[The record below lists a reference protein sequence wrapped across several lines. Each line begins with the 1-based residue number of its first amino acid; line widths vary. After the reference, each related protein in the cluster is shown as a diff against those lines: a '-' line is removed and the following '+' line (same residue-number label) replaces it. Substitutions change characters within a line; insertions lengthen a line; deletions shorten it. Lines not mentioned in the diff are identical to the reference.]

1 MLVSK
6 KETSTYSKY
15 VFFKNGQF
23 EKRYKFLSKYPH
35 LFEYNIEK
43 MPFVQKYYKQLDIM
57 FDYEITTTG
66 INIQM
71 DAVDQINPKFPNVK
85 IEVLGNTHFHIDF
98 LQWLKLYK
106 NSLKNLQI
114 IGGKKY
120 IGMNDCK
127 PENFRYNDD
136 QLIWID
142 EDNFSFHNDVNVAK
156 LNCLHGIYTYLR
168 AKNYKEYNESHRIT
182 VLGERISQCVM
193 EIFDD

>member
-15 VFFKNGQF
+15 VFFKNGQY
-23 EKRYKFLSKYPH
+23 EKRYKFLSKYPK

-71 DAVDQINPKFPNVK
+71 D
-85 IEVLGNTHFHIDF
+85 EVLGNTDSYIDF

-106 NSLKNLQI
+106 NSLKNLQN

-127 PENFRYNDD
+127 PENFRYNND

-142 EDNFSFHNDVNVAK
+142 EDNFSFHNDINVAK

-168 AKNYKEYNESHRIT
+168 AKNYKKYNESHRIT
-182 VLGERISQCVM
+182 LLNKRISQCVM